1 MINSAYSE
9 SSNSSRFN
17 PILQKHYEMI
27 CEIIV
32 SKMVCGI
39 FLIFC
44 RSSFF
49 DNFIVKNNF
58 SEPQNHPNLN
68 IWRSIYLKKFPH
80 TVLKIIS
87 AQISWK
93 SFFRK
98 NLFSKT
104 WSFFRDCK
112 TTGLGLIFFHKKCI
126 LYFFFFFCLVW
137 FFSFNIIS
145 KTYFKNFF
153 RKTVKN

>member
-9 SSNSSRFN
+9 SFNSSRFN

-32 SKMVCGI
+32 SKMVCGT

-44 RSSFF
+44 RSSFI

-68 IWRSIYLKKFPH
+68 ISRSIYLKKIPH
-80 TVLKIIS
+80 TVLKITS
-87 AQISWK
+87 TQISWK
-93 SFFRK
+93 SFFSK
-98 NLFSKT
+98 KFVFKDLEIFS
-104 WSFFRDCK
+104 WLQNHWFGPHFFPQK
-112 TTGLGLIFFHKKCI
+112 IYFV
-126 LYFFFFFCLVW
+126 FFFLLSVIF
-137 FFSFNIIS
+137 
-145 KTYFKNFF
+145 
-153 RKTVKN
+153 